1 MAVKQVVMYG
11 VDIEDKP
18 GSLHRFLSQSSLSG
32 VDYLC
37 FTAYS
42 CGNNKGRV
50 FVGAKAPK
58 IFEAFAKEAK
68 LKITPAAGFI
78 ISNKDRLGAAADIIK
93 GLAEN
98 SIRGLAGT
106 AIVCDGLYKML
117 VVVDAKD
124 ASPAEKVL
132 SQK

>member
-32 VDYLC
+32 VDYLG

-42 CGNNKGRV
+42 LGNNRGRV
-50 FVGAKAPK
+50 FVGAKDPK

-68 LKITPAAGFI
+68 LKITPAVGFI
-78 ISNKDRLGAAADIIK
+78 ISDKDRLGAAADVIK

-98 SIRGLAGT
+98 GIRGLAGT
-106 AIVCDGLYKML
+106 AIVCDGLYQML

-124 ASPAEKVL
+124 ASLAEKVL
-132 SQK
+132 PQK

>member
-11 VDIEDKP
+11 IDIEDKP

-37 FTAYS
+37 FSAYS
-42 CGNNKGRV
+42 CGNNRGRV
-50 FVGAKAPK
+50 FVSAKDPK

-68 LKITPAAGFI
+68 LKITPAAGFV
-78 ISNKDRLGAAADIIK
+78 ISDKDRLGAAADVIK

-98 SIRGLAGT
+98 GIRGLAGT
-106 AIVCDGLYKML
+106 LIVYDGLFQML

-124 ASPAEKVL
+124 AGRA
-132 SQK
+132 QKLL

>member
-32 VDYLC
+32 VDFLC
-37 FTAYS
+37 FSACS
-42 CGNNKGRV
+42 CGNNRGRV
-50 FVGAKAPK
+50 FVGPK
-58 IFEAFAKEAK
+58 NSNIFEKFAKEAE
-68 LKITPAAGFI
+68 LKTTLVAGFM
-78 ISNKDRLGAAADIIK
+78 ISGKDRLGAAADIIK

-106 AIVCDGLYKML
+106 AIVCDGLYQML

-124 ASPAEKVL
+124 AEHV
-132 SQK
+132 QKLL

>member
-1 MAVKQVVMYG
+1 MAVKQVAMFG
-11 VDIEDKP
+11 IDIEDKP

-42 CGNNKGRV
+42 LGSDRGRV

-68 LKITPAAGFI
+68 LKIIPAAGFI
-78 ISNKDRLGAAADIIK
+78 ISDNDRLGAAADVIK
-93 GLAEN
+93 CLAEN
-98 SIRGLAGT
+98 DIRGLAGT
-106 AIVCDGLYKML
+106 AIVYDGLYQML
-117 VVVDAKD
+117 VVVDVKD
-124 ASPAEKVL
+124 AGRV
-132 SQK
+132 QKLL

>member
-1 MAVKQVVMYG
+1 MAVKQVVMCG

-18 GSLHRFLSQSSLSG
+18 GSLHRFLSQCSLSG
-32 VDYLC
+32 VDFLC
-37 FTAYS
+37 FAAYS
-42 CGNNKGRV
+42 CGNNRGRV
-50 FVGAKAPK
+50 FVSVKDPK

-78 ISNKDRLGAAADIIK
+78 ISDRDRLGAAADVIK
-93 GLAEN
+93 DLAEN

-106 AIVCDGLYKML
+106 AVVYDGLYQML

-124 ASPAEKVL
+124 ASLAEKVL